1 MLANGLPR
9 QPRAVA
15 LVIHGVMILRKL
27 QNTPLGMELAIHVPR
42 ALYRAATVWYAYLEY
57 GMDVDPSSP
66 EKSAVNVQIQEYSR
80 LKVNSQALL
89 FEAHG
94 YRTSRPKTFESSTL
108 CWLVDLL
115 HRIGGLSRKFA
126 EQLSFWLRETQKLV
140 GELVTLL
147 E

>member
-1 MLANGLPR
+1 
-9 QPRAVA
+9 
-15 LVIHGVMILRKL
+15 
-27 QNTPLGMELAIHVPR
+27 MEPTIYVPR
-42 ALYRAATVWYAYLEY
+42 ALYHAATVWYAHLEY

-66 EKSAVNVQIQEYSR
+66 EYSR